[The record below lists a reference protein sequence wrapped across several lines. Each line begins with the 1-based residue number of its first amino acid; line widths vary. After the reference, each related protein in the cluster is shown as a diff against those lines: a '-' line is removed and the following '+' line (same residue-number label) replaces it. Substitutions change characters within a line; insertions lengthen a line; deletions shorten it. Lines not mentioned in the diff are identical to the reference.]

1 MHVLITGVAGF
12 IGFHLARTLMNLGHR
27 VSGIDNFNDYYD
39 VNLKR
44 ARSAVLAQNPHYRC
58 YEINIADR
66 SAIEA
71 LRPDL
76 RDVEVVFHLAA
87 QASVQ
92 YSLKNPYVYV
102 DSNVYGHLNMLE
114 LAKAISVKHFVYA
127 STSSVYGSNTKL
139 PFSIEDRVDSPMAIY
154 AATKRAG
161 ELMTHSYSHLYGI
174 RATGFRFFTV
184 YGPWG
189 RPDMAAFLFADKIV
203 KDQPIAVYN
212 FGDMRRNFTYID
224 DIVAGLVASL
234 DKAPQE
240 VINGACHRIYNLGN
254 NKSEDLM
261 SFVRAIEAALGKK
274 ATIELK
280 PMLAGDVKD
289 TVADITETERDFGYK
304 PTTNIDVGIPAFI
317 AWYKEYYRA

>member
-12 IGFHLARTLMNLGHR
+12 IGFHLAQKLLAQGLR

-44 ARSAVLAQNPHYRC
+44 ARAAVLSKNPQFHC
-58 YEINIADR
+58 YEVNIADR
-66 SAIEA
+66 QAMEN
-71 LRPDL
+71 LRAGFQ
-76 RDVEVVFHLAA
+76 DVKVIFHLAA

-102 DSNVYGHLNMLE
+102 DSNVYGQLNMLE
-114 LAKAISVKHFVYA
+114 LAKAIHVDHFVYA

-139 PFSIEDRVDSPMAIY
+139 PFSVEDRVDAPMAIY

-174 RATGFRFFTV
+174 PATGFRFFTV

-189 RPDMAAFLFADKIV
+189 RPDMAAFLFADRIV
-203 KDQPIAVYN
+203 KSQPIVVYN
-212 FGDMRRNFTYID
+212 HGDMRRNFTYVD

-234 DKAPQE
+234 DKAPQNI
-240 VINGACHRIYNLGN
+240 INGAKHKIYNLGN

-261 SFVRAIEAALGKK
+261 SFVREIEKALGLK
-274 ATIELK
+274 AQVEMK
-280 PMLAGDVKD
+280 PMLPGDVKD
-289 TVADITETERDFGYK
+289 TVADISETERDFGYR
-304 PTTNIDVGIPAFI
+304 PRTNIDVGIPEFI
-317 AWYKEYYRA
+317 KWYKEYYRA